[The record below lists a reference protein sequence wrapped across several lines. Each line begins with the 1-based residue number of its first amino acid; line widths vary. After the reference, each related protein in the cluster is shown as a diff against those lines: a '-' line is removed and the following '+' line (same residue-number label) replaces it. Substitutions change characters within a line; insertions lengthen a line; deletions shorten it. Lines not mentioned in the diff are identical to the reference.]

1 MICLWEAKL
10 FTKSH
15 HFVYVM
21 EMQPLWVHANNVK
34 IAILKN
40 NLKFDFQTLSL
51 LSNTRHNKHIKISY
65 TSSTRQDNAA
75 LPLVMVRKSNSCD
88 FPFLKRKII

>member
-1 MICLWEAKL
+1 
-10 FTKSH
+10 
-15 HFVYVM
+15 
-21 EMQPLWVHANNVK
+21 MQPLWVHANNVK

-40 NLKFDFQTLSL
+40 NLKFDFQTLRL
-51 LSNTRHNKHIKISY
+51 LTCSNTRHNKHIKISY

-75 LPLVMVRKSNSCD
+75 VLLVMVRKSNSCD